1 MRPAWHLAISS
12 LSARRTRTALLVLA
26 VAMASALTVAV
37 AGAMGT
43 IEHALRLSAGQ
54 MVGLIDYRIVHAQA
68 GRLPGDL
75 LEQVRAWPEVDQAAG
90 RVSTGVS
97 LRHADN
103 DQKVT
108 LAAVGV
114 EPDVDALFHP
124 LRLAAGRAIA
134 GENEIVLD
142 QQVQEKLD
150 ARLGDRLEVIRF
162 GTPIALTVVGIVERP
177 PLGVLQ
183 RMMVY
188 VSLPQAQDIAASGRQ
203 VEAISIR
210 LRPGVDAQQFATDA
224 ADRLPVAASLQTP
237 AAASARVTRSLKVAH
252 LMYVMLTAAVFLS
265 TAVIILTGLTTAVAE
280 QQREIAMVRC
290 IGGSRALA
298 GASRLLSGL
307 CVSGAGVLLGGPLG
321 VAMSYGFFLWH
332 AERLPGGYVLDRGA
346 TLLAMAAALGAGL
359 VGAAYPA
366 LRAAGTAPVGMLA
379 ARARKPSAVKL
390 ALAVVAAALLIGLSI
405 TVLRLPLDAETM
417 FAWHLRVALPAMF
430 VGYVLLGVVVF
441 AAVAH
446 LLSPLVAMMLRM
458 PAGLLRESA
467 LATPFRHGLT
477 AAGLMVSL
485 AMLVGMW
492 SSTRSVMVGWF
503 DKLNMPD
510 AFVHSG
516 RNLTDDQWQ
525 RLQRIDGI
533 EALSPSSVF
542 PVRVVGRTLGLADL
556 TPGYTLYISFDPQRF
571 FGMMDLQW
579 IEGEPDYATRRLA
592 EGRALLISREY
603 HTAHGLGVGDVM
615 KLRSGN
621 ETVDFEI
628 VGVVAS
634 VGIDVAVE
642 FFGLQ
647 AAYSEA
653 AFSCVFGSRA
663 DAIELFHRPDI
674 NLVLVKFAPDASLED
689 VMGAIKTNIPGAAS
703 GSSRTIRELAH
714 EKVDELVR
722 IASALALAALLI
734 GCIGVGHLV
743 LANLHARRFEYGVLR
758 AVGSP
763 RALLARLVLGETLLV
778 ALAGCITGALLGLHL
793 AEAVHTLRRLI
804 FGIRYDAQPA
814 WDVITWGSAVVA
826 CFALLATLPAVWRLC
841 ATSPRS
847 LLAQE

>member
-1 MRPAWHLAISS
+1 MRAAWHLAISS
-12 LSARRTRTALLVLA
+12 LNARRTRTALLVLA

-43 IEHALRLSAGQ
+43 IEQALRQSAGQ
-54 MVGLIDYRIVHAQA
+54 MVGLIDYRIVHAQG
-68 GRLPGDL
+68 GRLPAAL
-75 LEQVRAWPEVDQAAG
+75 LEQVRGWPEVEKAAG
-90 RVSTGVS
+90 RVTTGVS
-97 LRHADN
+97 LRHEQSQ
-103 DQKVT
+103 QKVT
-108 LAAVGV
+108 IAAVGV
-114 EPDVDALFHP
+114 EPGVDALFHP
-124 LRLAAGRAIA
+124 LRLAAGRAIDA
-134 GENEIVLD
+134 ENEIVID
-142 QQVQEKLD
+142 QQVQE
-150 ARLGDRLEVIRF
+150 RLTAQVGDVLHVIRF
-162 GTPIALTVVGIVERP
+162 GKPIALTVVGIVERP

-188 VSLPQAQDIAASGRQ
+188 ISLPQAQDIAAGSGRI
-203 VEAISIR
+203 EAIALR
-210 LRPGVDAQQFATDA
+210 LKQGVDVPQFATTA
-224 ADRLPVAASLQTP
+224 AERLPDEAALQTP
-237 AAASARVTRSLKVAH
+237 AATSARVTRSLKVAH

-307 CVSGAGVLLGGPLG
+307 CVSGVGVLLGGPLG
-321 VAMSYGFFLWH
+321 VAMAYGFYLGH
-332 AERLPGGYVLDRGA
+332 AERLPTGFVLDRGA

-366 LRAAGTAPVGMLA
+366 LRAAGTQPVGMLA
-379 ARARKPSAVKL
+379 VRARKPSAVKL
-390 ALAVVAAALLIGLSI
+390 ALAAGAAAVLIGLSFA
-405 TVLRLPLDAETM
+405 VMHLPLDTETL
-417 FAWHLRVALPAMF
+417 FVWHMRLALPAMF

-441 AAVAH
+441 ALVAQ
-446 LLSPLVAMMLRM
+446 LISPLVAMMLRM

-467 LATPFRHGLT
+467 LATPYRHGLT

-503 DKLNMPD
+503 DNLNMPD

-516 RNLTDDQWQ
+516 RNLTDDEWQ
-525 RLQRIDGI
+525 RMQRIDGI

-542 PVRVVGRTLGLADL
+542 PVKTVGRTLGLADL

-571 FGMMDLQW
+571 FAMMDLEW
-579 IEGEPDYATRRLA
+579 IEGRPDYATRRLA
-592 EGRALLISREY
+592 EGKALLISREF

-615 KLRSGN
+615 KLRSGDD
-621 ETVDFEI
+621 VIDFEI

-674 NLVLVKFAPDASLED
+674 NLVLVKFAPDATLEN
-689 VMGAIKTNIPGAAS
+689 VMEAIKTNLPGTAS

-714 EKVDELVR
+714 EKVGQLVQ

-734 GCIGVGHLV
+734 GCVGVGHLV

-758 AVGSP
+758 AVGAP
-763 RALLARLVLGETLLV
+763 RNLLARLVLGETLLV
-778 ALAGCITGALLGLHL
+778 ALAGCVTGTLLGLHL
-793 AEAVHTLRRLI
+793 AEAVHSLRRLI
-804 FGIRYDAQPA
+804 VGIRYDTQPA
-814 WDVITWGSAVVA
+814 WDVITWGAAVVITL
-826 CFALLATLPAVWRLC
+826 ALLATLPAVWRLC
-841 ATSPRS
+841 ATSPRA